1 MLYVMKMPKKS
12 TRRIIRKRI
21 AQRKS
26 KDAAKQ
32 NIKQNNSIRSQLMN
46 IAAQNIAN
54 GIRPFGYASQQYG
67 NINNERRI
75 EQLRNDSNLKSSEL
89 QNTNAI
95 IETMQKN
102 IKDLSADLKNAKKE
116 KKKIKAEHDKAEH
129 DKEMAE
135 DVLNENR
142 RLEMDNERLREKTR
156 IAERQNALIDKD
168 IHIGELKKQKIEL
181 EANLHQKEL
190 EKINKQKQIEA
201 NIIYNEKLKLQ
212 NDIDLTLAENAS
224 YENILKSESFNNP
237 NKEYIEKAKQLQL
250 AKEENLYKKKL
261 YDLALENKRQQE
273 ELAAM
278 PTVEE
283 LNAITKQFADQTIK
297 LQNNAILLKQQNIAL
312 QDQID
317 IYDYHHD
324 QYKDA
329 AKAEIIEQYK
339 LNTLS
344 NQLKYTTD
352 QLKKTDAN
360 KLYNDQIKR
369 TADLRVKNER
379 QESKLKDKQELLELK
394 KKNDI
399 LEKMNE
405 AKTMDLTQDEKD
417 LTESI
422 GAEKA
427 RNVILQKKQKLKND
441 LHEAE
446 LKKSEAQANNDYH
459 NSKEYQDLSQNI
471 VELKV
476 ETQKNLNKAAAL
488 KKTAALAKQLDQS
501 KMTYEITN
509 KLVNA
514 NAIDAQ
520 ELDYHLQEA
529 SNLYQNKTQKDL
541 IVKQIN
547 DKLNVYPEQWELFK
561 HIRGNEN
568 VDDLI
573 INDYSAIDDLKDVYN
588 RFSRFVGITPSQIPP
603 ALKYQPQTEQ
613 PQENYFNVED
623 IGHLPDDE
631 IV

>member
-1 MLYVMKMPKKS
+1 MLYVMKMPKKT

-32 NIKQNNSIRSQLMN
+32 NIKQNNSIRGQLMN

-54 GIRPFGYASQQYG
+54 GICPFGYASQQYG

-237 NKEYIEKAKQLQL
+237 NKEYIEKAKKLQL

-283 LNAITKQFADQTIK
+283 LNAITKQFADKTIK
-297 LQNNAILLKQQNIAL
+297 LRNNTILLKQQNIAL

-360 KLYNDQIKR
+360 KRYNDQIKR

-459 NSKEYQDLSQNI
+459 NSKEYQDFSQNI

-547 DKLNVYPEQWELFK
+547 EKLNVYPEQWELFK

-573 INDYSAIDDLKDVYN
+573 INDYSGIDDLKDVYN
-588 RFSRFVGITPSQIPP
+588 RFSRFVGTTPSQIPP

>member
-1 MLYVMKMPKKS
+1 
-12 TRRIIRKRI
+12 
-21 AQRKS
+21 
-26 KDAAKQ
+26 
-32 NIKQNNSIRSQLMN
+32 
-46 IAAQNIAN
+46 
-54 GIRPFGYASQQYG
+54 
-67 NINNERRI
+67 
-75 EQLRNDSNLKSSEL
+75 
-89 QNTNAI
+89 
-95 IETMQKN
+95 
-102 IKDLSADLKNAKKE
+102 
-116 KKKIKAEHDKAEH
+116 
-129 DKEMAE
+129 
-135 DVLNENR
+135 
-142 RLEMDNERLREKTR
+142 
-156 IAERQNALIDKD
+156 
-168 IHIGELKKQKIEL
+168 
-181 EANLHQKEL
+181 
-190 EKINKQKQIEA
+190 
-201 NIIYNEKLKLQ
+201 
-212 NDIDLTLAENAS
+212 
-224 YENILKSESFNNP
+224 
-237 NKEYIEKAKQLQL
+237 
-250 AKEENLYKKKL
+250 
-261 YDLALENKRQQE
+261 
-273 ELAAM
+273 
-278 PTVEE
+278 
-283 LNAITKQFADQTIK
+283 
-297 LQNNAILLKQQNIAL
+297 
-312 QDQID
+312 
-317 IYDYHHD
+317 
-324 QYKDA
+324 
-329 AKAEIIEQYK
+329 
-339 LNTLS
+339 
-344 NQLKYTTD
+344 
-352 QLKKTDAN
+352 
-360 KLYNDQIKR
+360 
-369 TADLRVKNER
+369 
-379 QESKLKDKQELLELK
+379 
-394 KKNDI
+394 
-399 LEKMNE
+399 MNE
-405 AKTMDLTQDEKD
+405 AKTMDLTQGEKN

>member
-1 MLYVMKMPKKS
+1 MKMTKKS

-32 NIKQNNSIRSQLMN
+32 NIKQNNSIRGQLMN
-46 IAAQNIAN
+46 VAAQNIAN

-283 LNAITKQFADQTIK
+283 LNAITKQFADQTIE
-297 LQNNAILLKQQNIAL
+297 LRNNTILLKQQNIAL

-459 NSKEYQDLSQNI
+459 NSKEYQDFSQNI

-573 INDYSAIDDLKDVYN
+573 INDYSGIDDLKDVYN

>member
-1 MLYVMKMPKKS
+1 MKMPKKS

-32 NIKQNNSIRSQLMN
+32 KNNSIRGQLMN
-46 IAAQNIAN
+46 VAAQNIAN

-283 LNAITKQFADQTIK
+283 LNAITKQFADQTIE
-297 LQNNAILLKQQNIAL
+297 LRNNTILLKQQNIAL

>member
-1 MLYVMKMPKKS
+1 MKMPKKS

-32 NIKQNNSIRSQLMN
+32 KNNSIRGQLMN
-46 IAAQNIAN
+46 VAAQNIAN

-75 EQLRNDSNLKSSEL
+75 EQLCNDSNLKSSEL

-283 LNAITKQFADQTIK
+283 LNAITKQFADQTIE
-297 LQNNAILLKQQNIAL
+297 LRNNTILLKQQNIAL

-459 NSKEYQDLSQNI
+459 NSKEYQDFSQNI

>member
-1 MLYVMKMPKKS
+1 MKMPKKS

-32 NIKQNNSIRSQLMN
+32 KNNSIRGQLMN
-46 IAAQNIAN
+46 VAAQNIAN

-283 LNAITKQFADQTIK
+283 LNAITKQFADQTIE
-297 LQNNAILLKQQNIAL
+297 LRNNTILLKQQNIAL

-360 KLYNDQIKR
+360 KRYNDQIKR

-459 NSKEYQDLSQNI
+459 NSKEYQNFSQNI

>member
-1 MLYVMKMPKKS
+1 MKMPKKS

-32 NIKQNNSIRSQLMN
+32 KNNSIRGQLMN
-46 IAAQNIAN
+46 VAAQNIAN

-283 LNAITKQFADQTIK
+283 LNAITKQFADQTIE
-297 LQNNAILLKQQNIAL
+297 LRNNTILLKQQNIAL

-379 QESKLKDKQELLELK
+379 QASKLKDKQELLELK

-459 NSKEYQDLSQNI
+459 NSKEYQDFSQNI